1 MMRSQKRSG
10 TGIVKRLT
18 TGFLSLALTA
28 SLLPA
33 VSISAAAE
41 DSWLQPYLD
50 KLVSWGVMRGDQAGN
65 LDPDRPITRAEYSSL
80 INRAYGYDD
89 TEKNPFSDVSTSDWY
104 YDDIIVGSA
113 AGYFSGTSATTAA
126 PLSTLTREQA
136 AVILARNLML
146 QESLGETL
154 NFSDSR
160 SLSDWSRG
168 LVKSAAQQGVV
179 KGYPDGTFQPQ
190 RDITR
195 GEVAVLLVNAI
206 GTPISQPGEYT
217 LGSTYGNVTISSSG
231 VTLRNT
237 VIAGDL
243 YITGG
248 VGLGYV
254 TLENVTV
261 LGKII
266 ASGAGESNKGDSS
279 IILRNVTAPQMVVDS
294 PANQFVTVRAEGD
307 TKIDSTSVRTPS
319 YLEDAT
325 AEDEGFT
332 YIELRGEDGTTLELA
347 GNIKEVI
354 NLTPSS
360 VLTVAKGSAQT
371 VTMDESALG
380 ASVTVGAGA
389 EIKTL
394 NLDASTK
401 VTGGG
406 DVENLNVNAAGSS
419 TSMLPDTITIRPGLT
434 ANIAGE
440 TMDSVTAAES
450 SEAPRILSGYPKVSD
465 LAPTTA
471 NVLFRTNKRG
481 TLYWAVSSITDGS
494 VGEEDLISPPSYATK
509 ILKSGSMA
517 AAASNTDYTAKVSG
531 LTSDGSYYLSAVLV
545 DARNQR
551 SPVKVTAFTTPDNTV
566 PNFATGY
573 PEMTKITN
581 TTAQVAVMPTKSC
594 KLYYALLPKGST
606 APAGADF
613 KASAVSGNLG
623 FGSMDVVK
631 NTVSLFYV
639 NNKALEELATY
650 DLYLWLT
657 DADGA
662 KSSAVKKLTFT
673 TVDKT
678 PPQFLTAP
686 TVNVIKETSVGL
698 VASLNE
704 TGTVYWVVVKE
715 GETYPKPLAGST
727 DTTVPLTS
735 TTAKLQVASGM
746 NALKSGKVNATPNK
760 DLSISVSGLS
770 AETAYDLYYVA
781 QDKAGNYSDSVEKLT
796 IHTLDTNPP
805 SITQKFTR
813 TSDSAG
819 TVPMADTDIQIVF
832 SESIQDTNGELFL
845 ELYQTA
851 QDNTKTAQQRAAALD
866 QLTELVAQDIQLWDA
881 TDLPATQAEVR
892 EDAADDSW
900 TVDYSKVIVS
910 MDDGKTVFTFKSGTD
925 QALNLRSGSS
935 YYFQISNIADTSSNK
950 NYIRPNPQQLTTFK
964 TAFAQINLKR
974 TSESSL
980 PVPSNDP
987 ASPSTDPVTVDMSF
1001 QMLPISTAKVDN
1013 SVSWDMLIWS
1023 DSMISFKLYR
1033 REKATSSTTFGTWTY
1048 LGSADAASTD
1058 GTYTGVSLSRAVI
1071 GQGGAQTPVY
1081 EPLNSLDEDTVYEY
1095 ALSVVSLNGE
1105 TDRTAWSQEVNV
1117 QISLAAGGKNDL
1129 DNLASNVSP
1138 VSWTNAISDWG
1149 ITSVGQPDPFT
1160 IVKKFSDSQAPK
1172 FTGVFPEFTPGDSS
1186 VKMSLMLD
1194 RAGTVYYAVAPVSYT
1209 ANPKSIT
1216 YSLNTKDSEGNDV
1229 YPEAVPVSGQDTT
1242 SVPTLALPLY
1252 TTIVKPNFATSLIQS
1267 GNKSYGG
1274 SGSLLDITVTDLEP
1288 ETLYYAYFVLKGSST
1303 SSPFSQVFC
1312 YQFTTEEV
1320 TRPVITLDINNPTV
1334 NVTVDSDATVDYLL
1348 ALNDKEGAAFQELM
1362 KDNAISGFTTSID
1375 YKAGMTVLDAMSTDV
1390 RDEATGKSAGSL
1402 FDKYAK
1408 TEARDRFANLIR
1420 NQSVNSSNIV
1430 MKGQKTFLASN
1441 PMTSVD
1447 CKGYMLAGS
1456 WYTFLAVGKSTL
1468 DSGDAFRAIRPVFLQ
1483 DSTPPLVT
1491 TCSLA
1496 LTKTPTSTTCSGTLT
1511 LVFNE
1516 TLYFK
1521 ERDSSTTTQK
1531 IYAVQAISELNPP
1544 AGFVSILPTV
1554 IPTIP
1559 TINNTIDLIAGKEGV
1574 KISTLQFN
1582 LTDAAPG
1589 SVISFD
1595 ANLCDESGNSRDST
1609 PLTLVLQIEAQTDAS
1624 GNVTY
1629 RPYFTI
1635 TKQWDGTSSQ

>member
-1 MMRSQKRSG
+1 MMRSQKRVGPG
-10 TGIVKRLT
+10 TVKRLMAV
-18 TGFLSLALTA
+18 FLSFALMVG
-28 SLLPA
+28 LLPA
-33 VSISAAAE
+33 VSLPAAAE
-41 DSWLQPYLD
+41 NSWLQPYLD

-65 LDPDRPITRAEYSSL
+65 LDPDRPISRAEYVSL
-80 INRAYGYDD
+80 INRAYGYDE
-89 TEKNPFSDVSTSDWY
+89 TAKNPYSDVSPTDWY
-104 YDDIIVGSA
+104 YDDISVGST
-113 AGYFSGTSATTAA
+113 AGYFSGTSSTTAS

-136 AVILARNLML
+136 TVILARNLML

-154 NFSDSR
+154 SFTDSR

-325 AEDEGFT
+325 SEDEGFT
-332 YIELRGEDGTTLELA
+332 YIELRGEDGTSLELA
-347 GNIKEVI
+347 GSIKEVMD
-354 NLTPSS
+354 LTTNS
-360 VLTVAKGSAQT
+360 VLTIAKGSAQT

-380 ASVTVGAGA
+380 ASLTVSAGA

-394 NLDASTK
+394 NLDTATK

-419 TSMLPDTITIRPGLT
+419 TTMLPDTITIRPGLT

-450 SEAPRILSGYPKVSD
+450 SESPRILSGYPRASD

-471 NVLFRTNKRG
+471 NVQFRTNKRG
-481 TLYWAVSSITDGS
+481 TVYWSVSSITDGS
-494 VGEEDLISPPSYATK
+494 VGEEDLINPPSYATK
-509 ILKSGSMA
+509 ILKSGSLA
-517 AAASNTDYTAKVSG
+517 AAESNTDYTAKVSS

-545 DARNQR
+545 DSRNQR
-551 SPVKVTAFTTPDNTV
+551 SPVKVTAFTTPDDSV

-573 PEMTKITN
+573 PEMTKVTN
-581 TTAQVAVMPTKSC
+581 ISAQVAVMPTKSC

-606 APAGADF
+606 APTGADF
-613 KASAVSGNLG
+613 KASAVTGNLG

-631 NTVSLFYV
+631 NTVSVFYV
-639 NNKALEELATY
+639 NNKTLEELATY

-662 KSSAVKKLTFT
+662 KSSAVKKITFT

-686 TVNVIKETSVGL
+686 TVNSIKETSVGL

-715 GETYPKPLAGST
+715 GDTYPKPLAGSA
-727 DTTVPLTS
+727 DTEVPLTS
-735 TTAKLQVASGM
+735 STAKLQVASGM
-746 NALKSGKVNATPNK
+746 NALKSGKINATANK
-760 DLSISVSGLS
+760 DLSIAVSGLS

-781 QDKAGNYSDSVEKLT
+781 QDKAGNYSYSVEKIT

-819 TVPMADTDIQIVF
+819 TVPMADTDIQVVF

-851 QDNTKTAQQRAAALD
+851 QDTTKTAEQRKAAQD
-866 QLTELVAQDIQLWDA
+866 RLTELLAQDIQLWDA
-881 TDLPATQAEVR
+881 TDLPASQAEVR

-900 TVDYSKVIVS
+900 TVDYSKVTVT
-910 MDDGKTVFTFKSGTD
+910 MDDGKTVFTFKSGAD
-925 QALNLRSGSS
+925 EALNLRSGSS

-950 NYIRPNPQQLTTFK
+950 NYIRPNPQQLAEFK

-980 PVPSNDP
+980 TAPADDP
-987 ASPSTDPVTVDMSF
+987 DYPGTVTADMSF
-1001 QMLPISTAKVDN
+1001 QMLPISTSKVDN

-1023 DSMISFKLYR
+1023 DSMIRFKLYR
-1033 REKATSSTTFGTWTY
+1033 RDKAASDTSFGPWTY
-1048 LGSADAASTD
+1048 LGAADVASTD

-1071 GQGGAQTPVY
+1071 GQEGTFAPIY
-1081 EPLNSLDEDTVYEY
+1081 EQLNSLDEDKVYEY
-1095 ALSVVSLNGE
+1095 AVSVVSLNGE
-1105 TDRTAWSQEVNV
+1105 TDRTAWSQEVNI

-1138 VSWTNAISDWG
+1138 TSWTNALSDWG
-1149 ITSVGQPDPFT
+1149 LTSVGQPDPFT
-1160 IVKKFSDSQAPK
+1160 MVKKFSDSKAPQ
-1172 FTGVFPEFTPGDSS
+1172 FTGVFPEFTAGDSS

-1209 ANPKSIT
+1209 ESPKSIT
-1216 YSLNTKDSEGNDV
+1216 YSLNTKDSDGNDV
-1229 YPEAVPVSGQDTT
+1229 YPSVVPISGQDTLDPP
-1242 SVPTLALPLY
+1242 SLALPLY
-1252 TTIVKPNFATSLIQS
+1252 TNIVKPNFATSLIKS
-1267 GNKSYGG
+1267 GNKNYGG
-1274 SGSLLDITVTDLEP
+1274 SGSLLDITVSGLEP
-1288 ETLYYAYFVLKGSST
+1288 ETLYYVYFVLKGSST
-1303 SSPFSQVFC
+1303 SSPFSSVLC
-1312 YQFTTEEV
+1312 YQFTTEAV
-1320 TRPVITLDINNPTV
+1320 TRPVITLDINNPLV

-1348 ALNDKEGAAFQELM
+1348 ALNDKEGAAFQETMLNSAAVPEEF
-1362 KDNAISGFTTSID
+1362 KTTS
-1375 YKAGMTVLDAMSTDV
+1375 YYLASPNMTVLDAMSTDI
-1390 RDEATGKSAGSL
+1390 RDDATGKSAGSL
-1402 FDKYAK
+1402 FDIYASMDAK
-1408 TEARDRFANLIR
+1408 NRFANLIR

-1430 MKGQKTFLASN
+1430 MKGQQTFLASN

-1447 CKGYMLAGS
+1447 CKNYMGAGS
-1456 WYTFLAVGKSTL
+1456 WYTFLAVGKSIL

-1491 TCSLA
+1491 TCSLSPSYA
-1496 LTKTPTSTTCSGTLT
+1496 ASAISYSGTLT

-1516 TLYFK
+1516 SLYFK

-1531 IYAVQAISELNPP
+1531 IYAVQAISGLNPP

-1554 IPTIP
+1554 IQAM
-1559 TINNTIDLIAGKEGV
+1559 NTKISLIEGTPAT
-1574 KISTLQFN
+1574 KISTLQFDLAN
-1582 LTDAAPG
+1582 AAPG
-1589 SVISFD
+1589 SVITFD

-1609 PLTLVLQIEAQTDAS
+1609 PLTLVLQIETLTDTA
-1624 GNVTY
+1624 GNITY
-1629 RPYFTI
+1629 HPYFTI
-1635 TKQWDGTSSQ
+1635 TKQWDNTSSS